1 MKIIKLSE
9 PLIDNKEINAV
20 TKVLKS
26 GWLTSGK
33 ITKIFEEKISN
44 YLNVKNVIAANS

>member
-9 PLIDNKEINAV
+9 PLIDKKEISAI

-33 ITKIFEEKISN
+33 VTQSFEKLTSK
-44 YLNVKNVIAANS
+44 YLNSK